1 MKSLSRILTICLC
14 AAPVIHSA
22 WGVVATTS
30 GSNLTSFNPSNAYNN
45 QWATLSN
52 GRGDMAAP
60 TAKVD
65 FGNCN
70 ALILRCAQPKCAN
83 GGCTD
88 MNVAGAI
95 VAGCVQSNKSCE
107 KYGNDLVS
115 YMSAQLVA
123 NSNAKINA
131 QNAAAA
137 QAAAA
142 AQQEQITAMQAQMQQ
157 QMAQMQQQM
166 AQQSAQMQQQNEQT
180 QQQIQ
185 AALDAQAQQNQAALN
200 NMASAA
206 SAASAT
212 TIPGQPT
219 DSGLTSYQQEAV
231 DRGIS
236 TDILER
242 QTITG
247 QIMTE
252 IEDAENSLKEVR
264 TAMVDAFE
272 YAGCDSR
279 GNNCTGPKR
288 IKKFRERALNF
299 IDPYDNVIDK
309 IDDALSDAQVV
320 GVDLSEIY
328 LLLNNSCN
336 RWGKYL
342 CPQGTVV
349 YDTGDKGQRTSP
361 KVCDS
366 SSPTSGYSLC
376 VNNCAS
382 TNLANLTLVGASIG
396 VSVATNGMINM
407 PMPTVSSTNFN
418 PSLMSGCLAEC
429 AKNFCQPCT
438 PIQALTN
445 NDEVYIGWV
454 NAETTSNENQ
464 TVVACMSSALDD
476 SYIGRRSKRKRG
488 VGIVDIDLLETWLSQ
503 TEPSIKTKT
512 KGPDK
517 FIDYCF
523 PTGGDIDVEAT
534 LSKASLSKTIVKDYP
549 LCVEDLGKVNGVNK
563 LNDDEGCSYISPIYA
578 FCDTHMYNVGEKDP
592 ENLRREANLK
602 GTIKEIV
609 ALKSTVVA
617 QQMYKQYEFLAAT
630 LRRLKIH
637 LEKSVLSAN
646 LQAAGGFSGGGS
658 SSGGGSYVDDD
669 DKSVVL
675 KGATNCSAI
684 MDFDQFVTCLQSN
697 VSLITTHASNNN
709 TDACKQLQYT
719 FDQADKRFATEG
731 YDNGKTTTGS
741 SAGGSWSYCKGYEQ
755 AGKTC
760 KGSKKKQNIIN
771 CANEILGHAAAIKR
785 DMNKYNRG
793 GIYIPGLNN

>member
-52 GRGDMAAP
+52 GRGDMATP

-107 KYGNDLVS
+107 KYGDDLVS

-206 SAASAT
+206 TVSVA
-212 TIPGQPT
+212 QPT
-219 DSGLTSYQQEAV
+219 DSGITSYQQEAV

-272 YAGCDSR
+272 YAGCDAR

-361 KVCDS
+361 KVCDA
-366 SSPTSGYSLC
+366 SSPTSGYKICVDSC
-376 VNNCAS
+376 VNVSAS
-382 TNLANLTLVGASIG
+382 QGLLRHFQSLG
-396 VSVATNGMINM
+396 VSGEYSIIASEM
-407 PMPTVSSTNFN
+407 ST
-418 PSLMSGCLAEC
+418 CLSNC

-454 NAETTSNENQ
+454 NAETTSDENQ

-523 PTGGDIDVEAT
+523 PTGGDIDTVETT

-549 LCVEDLGKVNGVNK
+549 LCVEDLGKVKGVNK

-578 FCDTHMYNVGEKDP
+578 FCDTHMYNVGETEPSKLKDV
-592 ENLRREANLK
+592 NLK

-697 VSLITTHASNNN
+697 VSLITTHANSDTTN
-709 TDACKQLQYT
+709 ACKQLQYT
-719 FDQADKRFATEG
+719 LEQANTRFSVEG
-731 YDNGKTTTGS
+731 YPDGTTTTNGNGS
-741 SAGGSWSYCKGYEQ
+741 GSWKYCKEKKYLNQ
-755 AGKTC
+755 AGEKNC
-760 KGSKKKQNIIN
+760 KGSKKKQDIIN
-771 CANEILGHAAAIKR
+771 CANEILTHAAAIKSDKNR
-785 DMNKYNRG
+785 YNHG
-793 GIYIPGLNN
+793 GFYIPGLTGK